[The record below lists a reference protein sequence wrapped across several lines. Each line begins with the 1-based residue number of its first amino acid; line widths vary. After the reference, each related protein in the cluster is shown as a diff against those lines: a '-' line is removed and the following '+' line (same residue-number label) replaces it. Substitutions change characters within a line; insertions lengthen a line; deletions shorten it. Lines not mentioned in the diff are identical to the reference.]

1 MPRST
6 KTILLPK
13 KISST
18 ALICAFCIAL
28 IFLAQ
33 KNAYAL
39 LTEKDIGQECIN
51 ALDGKTDF
59 TIIRN
64 YIPKTLPEPHRVD
77 LPSNPRFLILKEHSN
92 KYKNTDLVVLLKGT
106 KENTY
111 SWCRKII
118 SSYGSQISVAGTNDD
133 SSMPIFKVNYYMGP
147 EIKSYSKQEF
157 EFKLRFWARMNFDY
171 GYKRPVFHHTKE
183 KALSEALNEQALKV
197 FKAGDIE
204 EAIRIWRFATGFY
217 YGDPRAGFTSNAE
230 VSNNLGFAYYK
241 LFRESGDYDHFRSA
255 YYNFQHALEVEPRRW
270 QAYLNMGDLEL
281 EMKAYN
287 SARYDYEKLLELNP
301 SYKYEDKIK
310 ERIKWLKTLP
320 YEVGEEVVVWRNFD
334 GVKQVSYLRA
344 DKNTVLRKHFG
355 DNGEL
360 EDTDTIKTKYS
371 PKKQIP

>member
-6 KTILLPK
+6 KTILLS
-13 KISST
+13 IRITST
-18 ALICAFCIAL
+18 ALVCAFCFAL

-33 KNAYAL
+33 EKANAL
-39 LTEKDIGQECIN
+39 STEEDIGQECIN

-64 YIPKTLPEPHRVD
+64 YIPKTLLEPHRVE
-77 LPSNPRFLILKEHSN
+77 LPSDTDFLLLKEVSN
-92 KYKNTDLVVLLKGT
+92 KYKNTELVVLLKGT
-106 KENTY
+106 REDTP
-111 SWCRKII
+111 WCSEII
-118 SSYGSQISVAGTNDD
+118 SSYGSQISVAGTDHD

-157 EFKLRFWARMNFDY
+157 EFELRFWARMSFDY

-217 YGDPRAGFTSNAE
+217 YGDPRAGFTLNAE

-281 EMKAYN
+281 ELKDYN
-287 SARYDYEKLLELNP
+287 GARYNYEKLLELNP
-301 SYKYEDKIK
+301 SYKYADKIK
-310 ERIKWLKTLP
+310 DRIKWLKTLP
-320 YEVGEEVVVWRNFD
+320 YKVGEEVVVWRNSN
-334 GVKQVSYLRA
+334 GVKTVSYLRA

-360 EDTDTIKTKYS
+360 EDTDTLKVKYV
-371 PKKQIP
+371 PFEQHP